1 MNDYHIPFTIDI
13 PGGTPIPTYLDI
25 EPALK
30 KWKPNRPL
38 GIAASYGEFGAAR
51 IPSLETPERQLKK
64 KWHKPMRERIIET
77 ATDVLS
83 IPSEIASKTA
93 QRTVSAGGA
102 VVTKGIT
109 EGLKA
114 NWMLIAVGIGAF
126 LMLKGKR

>member
-30 KWKPNRPL
+30 KWKPNQPL
-38 GIAASYGEFGAAR
+38 GIAAGYGEFGAAR

-64 KWHKPMRERIIET
+64 KWHKPIREQIIET

-114 NWMLIAVGIGAF
+114 NWILIAIGVGTF
-126 LMLKGKR
+126 LLLKGKR

>member
-30 KWKPNRPL
+30 KWKPNQPL
-38 GIAASYGEFGAAR
+38 GIAAGYGEFGAAR

-64 KWHKPMRERIIET
+64 RWHKPIREQIIET

-83 IPSEIASKTA
+83 IPSEIVSKTA

-102 VVTKGIT
+102 VVSKGIT

-114 NWMLIAVGIGAF
+114 NWMLIAVGVGA
-126 LMLKGKR
+126 LLLLKGKR

>member
-30 KWKPNRPL
+30 KWKPNQPL
-38 GIAASYGEFGAAR
+38 GIAAGYGEFGAAR

-64 KWHKPMRERIIET
+64 RWHKPIRERIIET

-83 IPSEIASKTA
+83 IPSEIVSKTA

-102 VVTKGIT
+102 VVSKGIT
-109 EGLKA
+109 EGLKT
-114 NWMLIAVGIGAF
+114 NWMLIAIGVGA
-126 LMLKGKR
+126 LLLLKGKR

>member
-30 KWKPNRPL
+30 KWKPNQPL
-38 GIAASYGEFGAAR
+38 GIAAGYGEFGAAR

-64 KWHKPMRERIIET
+64 RWHKPIREQIIET

-83 IPSEIASKTA
+83 IPSEIVSKTA

-114 NWMLIAVGIGAF
+114 NWMLIAIGVGALV
-126 LMLKGKR
+126 LMRRK

>member
-1 MNDYHIPFTIDI
+1 MNDYQIPFTIDI

-30 KWKPNRPL
+30 KWKPNQPL
-38 GIAASYGEFGAAR
+38 GIAAEYGEFGAAR

-64 KWHKPMRERIIET
+64 KWHKPIRERIIET

-83 IPSEIASKTA
+83 IPSEIVSKTA

-114 NWMLIAVGIGAF
+114 NWMLIAIGVGALVLIRR
-126 LMLKGKR
+126 K